1 MADITIPVGGQSAT
15 ISIPD
20 FAMEST
26 MQDILSIQR
35 RMLAEIAGVSGG
47 SGSGSGGSDNLERAL
62 NANTREQ
69 EKAGVRQ
76 TVASRIQNSVISGS
90 AMQKTPE
97 ASTIVEKSLSRI
109 GLGALAANFGAM
121 VGVMEEYSDA
131 IGKAM
136 QVGIGFTTDFTNL
149 RTNVSAIG
157 LSMGEFGKI
166 SIENSEAI
174 RGFGDSTD
182 DGAGRLVNLTRE
194 FRDASR
200 AVGYFGMNSF
210 EMTQL
215 MADEL
220 EIRRATMG
228 QDQLRRMNEAELA
241 AATSDNLKV
250 QTAMAALTGQDVRD
264 RLKAQNEARKDVIAQ
279 SFLRGQSDET
289 REKFKQLASS
299 LSSIPGGDAIAKAL
313 LKGVST
319 GLDPRQFADEMFA
332 MLSDGGQS
340 MIDFVKQNLAGGMDS
355 TSFAT
360 GVQELANN
368 LTSSIPAE
376 QLRIMAAT
384 GNETAKSL
392 LTIETQTIKTSDL
405 VTDFNTNLE
414 KLNNA
419 VKNNFSA
426 AGIQADLEETSR
438 LLANAAVTAVM
449 ASAGIQELG
458 DMGGAMRELAGS
470 FNQGL
475 GSPQFLALMEGVGG
489 IMGTMSGLLPLL
501 ESLRG
506 NNNMAQDALVGVG
519 LLGQLTGS
527 DRAAM
532 VAFAAALG
540 PENMAGIVDKLGEGI
555 GLDGFEEVLQP
566 LIAALTNFNPVG
578 DVANAI
584 RDFITALRATTN

>member
-26 MQDILSIQR
+26 MQDILGIQR
-35 RMLAEIAGVSGG
+35 RMLSEIAGVSGG

-279 SFLRGQSDET
+279 SFLRTQSDET

-299 LSSIPGGDAIAKAL
+299 LSSIPGGDAISKAL
-313 LKGVST
+313 LTGVST
-319 GLDPRQFADEMFA
+319 GLDPRQFAPEMFA

-340 MIDFVKQNLAGGMDS
+340 MIDFVNGNLAGGMDS

-368 LTSSIPAE
+368 LTSSIPSE

-392 LTIETQTIKTSDL
+392 LTIETQTIKTADL
-405 VTDFNTNLE
+405 VTDFNINLA
-414 KLNNA
+414 KLNDA

-506 NNNMAQDALVGVG
+506 NNNMTQDVLVGTG
-519 LLGQLTGS
+519 LLGQLTGN

-540 PENMAGIVDKLGEGI
+540 PENMAGIVDKLGEGM
-555 GLDGFEEVLQP
+555 GLDGIEEQLQP
-566 LIAALTNFNPVG
+566 LVAALTNFDPVG
-578 DVANAI
+578 DVASAI
-584 RDFITALRATTN
+584 TMLVNALRTTTN

>member
-26 MQDILSIQR
+26 MQDILGIQR
-35 RMLAEIAGVSGG
+35 KMLAEMAGVSGG
-47 SGSGSGGSDNLERAL
+47 GSGSGGSNDLERAL

-166 SIENSEAI
+166 SIENSKAI

-182 DGAGRLVNLTRE
+182 DGAARLVNLTRE

-299 LSSIPGGDAIAKAL
+299 LSSIPGGDAISKAL
-313 LKGVST
+313 LTGVST
-319 GLDPRQFADEMFA
+319 GLDPRQFAPEMFA

-340 MIDFVKQNLAGGMDS
+340 MIDFVNGNLAGGMDS

-368 LTSSIPAE
+368 LTSSIPSE

-392 LTIETQTIKTSDL
+392 LTIETQTIKTADL
-405 VTDFNTNLE
+405 VTDFNINLE
-414 KLNNA
+414 KLNDA

-449 ASAGIQELG
+449 ASAGIQDLG

-475 GSPQFLALMEGVGG
+475 GSPQFLTLMEGVGG
-489 IMGTMSGLLPLL
+489 VMGTMSGLLPLL

-506 NNNMAQDALVGVG
+506 NNNMTQDALVGVG
-519 LLGQLTGS
+519 LLGQLTGQ
-527 DRAAM
+527 DRAAI
-532 VAFAAALG
+532 VAFTAALG
-540 PENMAGIVDKLGEGI
+540 PENMAGIVDKLGEGM
-555 GLDGFEEVLQP
+555 GLDGIEEQLQP
-566 LIAALTNFNPVG
+566 LIAALTGFDPVG
-578 DVANAI
+578 NVASAI
-584 RDFITALRATTN
+584 AQLAEILRTSTN